1 MADLTGAEL
10 VQGGTVTAAGAG
22 DARGGMPAQDRFR
35 ESMVSND
42 QEVTDELV
50 AAFNAHDFDTAA
62 SFFGPRAIYVC
73 PGGIAEGREEIASY
87 FALYFEGLPD
97 IKITPHSG
105 TACGDLVVI
114 EWTVTGTHTGPFL
127 LPTGGAVQA
136 TGRRVAVRGCDIR
149 TMEDGLIAS
158 QRVYYDQLEML
169 TQLGVPCLSE

>member
-1 MADLTGAEL
+1 MADLTGAEF
-10 VQGGTVTAAGAG
+10 VQGGMVTAAGAG
-22 DARGGMPAQDRFR
+22 DAKGGMPAQDRFR

-42 QEVTDELV
+42 QEVTDGLV
-50 AAFNAHDFDTAA
+50 AAFNAHDFETAA

-87 FALYFEGLPD
+87 FALYFEGFPD
-97 IKITPHSG
+97 IKITPHSW
-105 TACGDLVVI
+105 TSCEDLVVI
-114 EWTVTGTHTGPFL
+114 EWTATGTHTGPFL

-149 TMEDGLIAS
+149 TVEDELIAS

-169 TQLGVPCLSE
+169 TQLGVPCISE

>member
-22 DARGGMPAQDRFR
+22 DAMGGMPVQDRFR

-50 AAFNAHDFDTAA
+50 AAFNAHDFETAA
-62 SFFGPRAIYVC
+62 GFFGPRAIYVC

-87 FALYFEGLPD
+87 FALYVEGFPD

-105 TACGDLVVI
+105 TSCEDLVVI

-169 TQLGVPCLSE
+169 TQLGVLCISE